1 MIKKIGFLTSSRAD
15 YGISFPLIEIL
26 KNDIRFDLTII
37 AFGMHLEKK
46 YGNTVNEILIDKSLK
61 VKKIKCMPNSDFPV
75 DISSGM
81 GKIIIEFSK
90 FWKNNKYD
98 LIIAIGDRF
107 EMFSAVQATIPF
119 EMKLAHIHGGETSL
133 GSTDNIFRD
142 QITLASSLHLT
153 SNFHHSKKVEKIIG
167 NNKNIYEIGSL
178 SLLNFKNSA
187 LPSWSKVSKKFKIS
201 DENFALVTFHPE
213 TINANKNYDHVKILR
228 SALST
233 LCNKINLVITLSNA
247 DSFGK
252 LYNDLMIELKDK
264 FSNKIF
270 LVGSFGKLNYFSALN
285 NCKFIL
291 GNSSSSLIE
300 SATFNKFAINVGNR
314 QLGRIRNKNVIDVD
328 FNENKIIEKS
338 LELLNVKK
346 YSGKNIFQTGKNIN
360 YVIDEIYKFS

>member
-46 YGNTVNEILIDKSLK
+46 YGETVNEILINKSLK
-61 VKKIKCMPNSDFPV
+61 VKKIKCMPNSDSPY
-75 DISSGM
+75 DISLGI

-167 NNKNIYEIGSL
+167 NNKNIYNIGSL
-178 SLLNFKNSA
+178 SLHNLKNLI
-187 LPSWSKVSKKFKIS
+187 LPNWTDVCEKFKIIER
-201 DENFALVTFHPE
+201 DFVLITFHPE
-213 TINANKNYDHVKILR
+213 TVNQEKNYDYIKVLR
-228 SALST
+228 SALSI

-247 DSFGK
+247 DTYGK
-252 LYNDLMIELKDK
+252 LYNDLMIELKNK
-264 FSNKIF
+264 FINNIF
-270 LVGSFGKLNYFSALN
+270 LVNSFGKKNYFAALTS
-285 NCKFIL
+285 CKFVL
-291 GNSSSSLIE
+291 GNSSSALIE
-300 SATFNKFAINVGNR
+300 SASFNKFAINVGNR
-314 QLGRIRNKNVIDVD
+314 QLGRIRNKNVIDVGFD
-328 FNENKIIEKS
+328 KNEIIEKS
-338 LELLNVKK
+338 LELLDIKEYN
-346 YSGKNIFQTGKNIN
+346 GINIFQSETNIN
-360 YVIDEIYKFS
+360 NVIDKIYEF